1 MLAPAE
7 VPKEDNSV
15 VSKGVRESGIVV
27 CLQGLMVSFGSTVS
41 DPTEIDGL
49 ALWASEVLGAA
60 KCGVDGNIVVLCRL
74 SGLTTWTQ
82 NAQKRRRRCKAISR
96 ATGGSRSWDQING

>member
-15 VSKGVRESGIVV
+15 VSKEVKETGVVV
-27 CLQGLMVSFGSTVS
+27 CPQGLMVSFGSTVS

-49 ALWASEVLGAA
+49 ALSASEVFGAA
-60 KCGVDGNIVVLCRL
+60 ICWVDGNIVVLCRL

-82 NAQKRRRRCKAISR
+82 NAPKRRRRCKAISR
-96 ATGGSRSWDQING
+96 ATGGSGS